1 MVAEVTVRFVPL
13 KFVTLSKVEDAVEV
27 KPEYSVS
34 SPEMAPVPEAK
45 MPPEV
50 ISEVK
55 VALRLVIVVEAP
67 FRIAF
72 PEIYK
77 LVEVA
82 LVELEFTVTR
92 VVMVEDA
99 PLTPKLPET

>member
-1 MVAEVTVRFVPL
+1 MLVVALLAP
-13 KFVTLSKVEDAVEV
+13 KFAILSKVEDAVEV
-27 KPEYSVS
+27 NPEYSVS

-45 MPPEV
+45 IPPEET
-50 ISEVK
+50 SEVK

-72 PEIYK
+72 PEIYR

-82 LVELEFTVTR
+82 LVEEALTVVR
-92 VVMVEDA
+92 LVMVEDA
-99 PLTPKLPET
+99 PLTPKPPET

>member
-1 MVAEVTVRFVPL
+1 MVAFVAP
-13 KFVTLSKVEDAVEV
+13 KFAILSRVDDAVEV
-27 KPEYSVS
+27 NPEYSVS
-34 SPEMAPVPEAK
+34 RPEMAPVPEAK
-45 MPPEV
+45 MPPEET
-50 ISEVK
+50 SEVK

-67 FRIAF
+67 FKIAF

-82 LVELEFTVTR
+82 LVEVAFR
-92 VVMVEDA
+92 VVRLVMVDDA